1 MSSWRREY
9 RAWPVHPAPRQH
21 VSGATTFCL
30 RTGVHRV
37 TSSIRPKTG
46 NTFVGEYGAIL
57 DGSNWT
63 TSDPNAAAFMALNVD
78 IDSVTVRN
86 LAIRHMPQHGITVW
100 YQDSNNWTI
109 ENNEIDHNKFGL
121 EFSANTTLRNN
132 YIHHNISNTP
142 NSSNPAERGGGYIC
156 QHCDS
161 SLIENNEIAYNGT
174 EQKIAAGSVGV
185 VWRGNFVHHNLADGI
200 WYDTNPNAGALIE
213 GNSVEDNGRDGISF
227 EASIGATVRNNTLRR
242 NADAAVFISMS
253 QNAQIYNNSLEANL
267 GGIEYFLN
275 CDSLASGE
283 DVKNNAAY
291 DNTIVVGTQRSTYA
305 TGFGSTSCTSGQ
317 LTPYLNGAKK
327 LTFSHNAYRVPS
339 LAFARY
345 FLWGGWKFWNEWRA
359 LGHDVE
365 GSLSQ

>member
-1 MSSWRREY
+1 
-9 RAWPVHPAPRQH
+9 
-21 VSGATTFCL
+21 
-30 RTGVHRV
+30 
-37 TSSIRPKTG
+37 
-46 NTFVGEYGAIL
+46 
-57 DGSNWT
+57 
-63 TSDPNAAAFMALNVD
+63 
-78 IDSVTVRN
+78 
-86 LAIRHMPQHGITVW
+86 MPQHGITVW

-132 YIHHNISNTP
+132 YIHHNISSTP

-213 GNSVEDNGRDGISF
+213 GNRVEDNGRDGISF
-227 EASIGATVRNNTLRR
+227 EASIGATIRNNTVRR

-253 QNAQIYNNSLEANL
+253 QNAQIYNNSLEANF

-275 CDSLASGE
+275 CDSLSSGE

-291 DNTIVVGTQRSTYA
+291 DNTVVVGTQSSAYA
-305 TGFGSTSCTSGQ
+305 NGFRSTSCTSGQ

>member
-1 MSSWRREY
+1 VPDQSIQPLVNMY
-9 RAWPVHPAPRQH
+9 P
-21 VSGATTFCL
+21 GGTTFCL
-30 RTGVHRV
+30 RAGVHRL

-57 DGSNWT
+57 DGSNWK
-63 TSDPNAAAFMALNVD
+63 TSDPNAAAFMAMNVD
-78 IDSVTVRN
+78 VDSVTIRN
-86 LAIRHMPQHGITVW
+86 VAIRHMPQHGITVW
-100 YQDSNNWTI
+100 YQDSNSWTI

-132 YIHHNISNTP
+132 YIHHNVSSTP
-142 NSSNPAERGGGYIC
+142 NSSKPAERGGGYIC

-213 GNSVEDNGRDGISF
+213 GNRVEDNGRDGISF
-227 EASIGATVRNNTLRR
+227 EASIGATIRNNTVRR

-253 QNAQIYNNSLEANL
+253 QNAQIYNNSLEANV

-275 CDSLASGE
+275 CDSLPSGE

-291 DNTIVVGTQRSTYA
+291 DNTVVVGTQNSAYA
-305 TGFGSTSCTSGQ
+305 NGFKSTSCTSGQ

-327 LTFSHNAYRVPS
+327 LTFSHNAYRLPS
-339 LAFARY
+339 PAFGLLWGSGRY
-345 FLWGGWKFWNEWRA
+345 FLWDGGKNWNQWQA